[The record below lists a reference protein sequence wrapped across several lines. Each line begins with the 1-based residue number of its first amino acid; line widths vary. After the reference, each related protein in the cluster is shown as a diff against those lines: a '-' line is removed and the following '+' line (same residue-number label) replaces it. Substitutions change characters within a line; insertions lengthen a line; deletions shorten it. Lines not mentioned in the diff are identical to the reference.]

1 MTRMARTLIIGPV
14 VGIGLGLWATMGA
27 AVPVEATR
35 VSVNPTAAHRPVSGD
50 AKVLTPPAL
59 TDVVAPLVLAALC
72 GTAAALFSAG
82 PRRGAR
88 ARLPGRH
95 GRG

>member
-1 MTRMARTLIIGPV
+1 MTHTARALLIGPV
-14 VGIGLGLWATMGA
+14 VGLGLWATASA
-27 AVPVEATR
+27 AVPAAPTVIVE
-35 VSVNPTAAHRPVSGD
+35 PTAAPPPASEGGPE
-50 AKVLTPPAL
+50 VLLPPAL